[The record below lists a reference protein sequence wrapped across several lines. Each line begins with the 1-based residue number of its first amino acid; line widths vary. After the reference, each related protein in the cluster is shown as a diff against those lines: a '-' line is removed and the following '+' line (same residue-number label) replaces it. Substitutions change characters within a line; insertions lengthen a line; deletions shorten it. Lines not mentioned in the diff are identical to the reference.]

1 MSTTLQ
7 RDQVASLAKSDP
19 KAALK
24 RARKIDDPWFR
35 AQALSWV
42 ARFTDADPPAVALQ
56 AAKAASACD
65 DDYKRSAV
73 RAWEIAALAERDHLP
88 EAEKILKAA
97 VALAKS
103 VQPVSSRAEA
113 LLLLLQAAFSIS
125 SASAAMVCTALEAS
139 CPAEHW
145 RSKRVLRD
153 ARKLLD
159 GQLEPRP
166 FFW

>member
-1 MSTTLQ
+1 MSATLQ
-7 RDQVASLAKSDP
+7 RDQVASLARSNP
-19 KAALK
+19 KEALE

-35 AQALSWV
+35 AQAMSWV
-42 ARFTDADPPAVALQ
+42 ARYTDLDPIVPARQ
-56 AAKAASACD
+56 AAKAAAACD
-65 DDYKRSAV
+65 DDYKRSSV
-73 RAWEIAALAERDHLP
+73 RAWEIAALAERGLLA

-97 VALAKS
+97 VALAKA

-113 LLLLLQAAFSIS
+113 LFLLLQAAFSIS
-125 SASAAMVCTALEAS
+125 PAAAAMTGTALEAS

-145 RSKRVLRD
+145 RSKRALRD
-153 ARKLLD
+153 TRKLLD